1 VSTGSVPTDTP
12 AREPRLLDAVS
23 VFRYVAAADNA
34 PNYRAIVEV
43 FAQARE
49 HYQIELRPA
58 DVRDGI
64 ARLSLLFERPPDAD
78 PERHLDAHLEQLVA
92 WGNLQRSH
100 DTGAV
105 TRVED
110 FYRRRFLYRLTAA
123 GEAAHRAV
131 VEVEQTIGRSGS
143 LQTAMLAEVRD
154 ALEALATGAEAHD
167 APAIVRA
174 LHRLRAGFESLTA
187 EANLFLSE
195 LDRQSA
201 VERLDS
207 DRFLGHKHALL
218 GYLGRFI
225 GDLRRLR
232 PEIDAQFRRADAVGP
247 ERFLAVAS
255 DAADLPPAAPGDD
268 PRPRW
273 TADQR
278 SHWDGI
284 RAWFVPA
291 GGGRPRVDRLHDA
304 ARGAVVKLT
313 RSLERLVEARA
324 RSVDRAASFRTLARW
339 FAACETDDDAHALWA
354 SAFGL
359 YPARHFA
366 LAEDDPERVR
376 ADASWWDAEPV
387 EVPIRLRTHG
397 AVARSGRTPAA
408 LDFSDGRAWMSAVRR
423 REREELDAALSRF
436 AGHGA
441 QRLSAVGAL
450 SSGEL
455 AQLLALLDEALVAP
469 RDPSGARRARSAD
482 GRHEIVLAPPPD
494 GAWVVL
500 DTAAGRL
507 RCLDY
512 TLQVVPM
519 AGRRT
524 AAAGEGT

>member
-1 VSTGSVPTDTP
+1 VPTGSIPSDP
-12 AREPRLLDAVS
+12 PSREPRLLDAVS
-23 VFRYVAAADNA
+23 VFRYVAAENA

-43 FAQARE
+43 FARARE

-58 DVRDGI
+58 DVREGI
-64 ARLSLLFERPPDAD
+64 ARLSLFFERPADAD
-78 PERHLDAHLEQLVA
+78 PERHHLDAHLEQLVA

-110 FYRRRFLYRLTAA
+110 FYRRRFLYRLTPA

-131 VEVEQTIGRSGS
+131 VEVEATVGRSGS

-154 ALEALATGAEAHD
+154 ALEALATGAETGD

-187 EANLFLSE
+187 EADLFLSE
-195 LDRQSA
+195 LDRQAA

-207 DRFLGHKHALL
+207 DEFLGHKHALL

-232 PEIDAQFRRADAVGP
+232 PEIDLRFRSAEAAGP
-247 ERFLAVAS
+247 ERFLELAS
-255 DAADLPPAAPGDD
+255 AAADLPPGVPGED
-268 PRPRW
+268 PRARW
-273 TADQR
+273 IADQR

-284 RAWFVPA
+284 RAWFQPA
-291 GGGRPRVDRLHDA
+291 GAARPRVERLHDA
-304 ARGAVVKLT
+304 ARAAVVKLT
-313 RSLERLVEARA
+313 RSLERLVEHRA
-324 RSVDRAASFRTLARW
+324 RTIDRAASFRTLARW
-339 FAACETDDDAHALWA
+339 FAACATDDDAHALWT

-366 LAEDDPERVR
+366 LAEEDPERVR
-376 ADASWWDAEPV
+376 PDASWWDAEPV
-387 EVPIRLRTHG
+387 EVPVRLRTHG
-397 AVARSGRTPAA
+397 AVSRSGRTPAA
-408 LDFSDGRAWMSAVRR
+408 LDFSDGRAWMAAVRR

-436 AGHGA
+436 AGRGA
-441 QRLSAVGAL
+441 QRLSAVGVL
-450 SSGEL
+450 SEDEL

-482 GRHEIVLAPPPD
+482 GRHDIVLTPPAD
-494 GAWVVL
+494 EAWVLL

-512 TLQVVPM
+512 ALQVVP
-519 AGRRT
+519 AAARRIAT
-524 AAAGEGT
+524 AGEGT

>member
-1 VSTGSVPTDTP
+1 VSTGSIPSDP
-12 AREPRLLDAVS
+12 RSREPRLLDAVS

-64 ARLSLLFERPPDAD
+64 ARLALFFERPVDAD
-78 PERHLDAHLEQLVA
+78 PERHLETHLDQLVT

-105 TRVED
+105 ARVED
-110 FYRRRFLYRLTAA
+110 FYRRRFLYRLTPA

-131 VEVEQTIGRSGS
+131 LEVEATVGRSGS

-154 ALEALATGAEAHD
+154 ALEALATGAEVGD

-174 LHRLRAGFESLTA
+174 LHRLRAGFDSLTA

-195 LDRQSA
+195 LDRQA
-201 VERLDS
+201 AIERLDS

-225 GDLRRLR
+225 EDLRRLR
-232 PEIDAQFRRADAVGP
+232 PEIDLQFRRAEAIGP
-247 ERFLAVAS
+247 ERFLSLAC
-255 DAADLPPAAPGDD
+255 AAAELPPAAAGED
-268 PRPRW
+268 PRARW

-278 SHWDGI
+278 SHWDGL
-284 RAWFVPA
+284 RAWFEPA
-291 GGGRPRVDRLHDA
+291 GVARPRVERLHDA
-304 ARGAVVKLT
+304 ARAAVVKLT
-313 RSLERLVEARA
+313 RSLERLVEYRARA
-324 RSVDRAASFRTLARW
+324 IDRAASFRTLARW
-339 FAACETDDDAHALWA
+339 FGACASDDEAHALWA

-376 ADASWWDAEPV
+376 PDASWWDAEPV
-387 EVPIRLRTHG
+387 EVPVRLRTHG
-397 AVARSGRTPAA
+397 AVVRTGRTPAA
-408 LDFSDGRAWMSAVRR
+408 LDFSDGRAWTAAVRR

-436 AGHGA
+436 AGRGA
-441 QRLSAVGAL
+441 QRLSALDAL
-450 SSGEL
+450 SAGEL

-469 RDPSGARRARSAD
+469 RDEAGVRRARSAD
-482 GRHEIVLAPPPD
+482 GRHEIVLSPPGD
-494 GAWVVL
+494 REWVVL

-512 TLQVVPM
+512 TLVVVPV
-519 AGRRT
+519 AGRRI
-524 AAAGEGT
+524 AAAGEDP

>member
-1 VSTGSVPTDTP
+1 VPTGSVRSD
-12 AREPRLLDAVS
+12 ASNREPRLLDAVS

-34 PNYRAIVEV
+34 PNYRAIIEV

-64 ARLSLLFERPPDAD
+64 DRLALLYERPPDAD
-78 PERHLDAHLEQLVA
+78 PERHLDAHLEQLVD

-110 FYRRRFLYRLTAA
+110 FYRRRFLYRLTPA
-123 GEAAHRAV
+123 GEAAHRAIV
-131 VEVEQTIGRSGS
+131 DVEATIGRSGS

-154 ALEALATGAEAHD
+154 ALEALATSAEAGD
-167 APAIVRA
+167 APGIVRA

-195 LDRQSA
+195 LDRQAS

-207 DRFLGHKHALL
+207 DKFLGHKHALL

-225 GDLRRLR
+225 EDLRRLR
-232 PEIDAQFRRADAVGP
+232 PEIDAQFRRAEAVGP
-247 ERFLAVAS
+247 ERFLFLAS
-255 DAADLPPAAPGDD
+255 AAADLPPAAPDDD
-268 PRPRW
+268 PRARW

-278 SHWDGI
+278 SHWDGL
-284 RAWFVPA
+284 RAWFQAA
-291 GGGRPRVDRLHDA
+291 GSTRARVDRLHDA

-313 RSLERLVEARA
+313 RSLERLVEQRA
-324 RSVDRAASFRTLARW
+324 RSIDRAASFRTLARW
-339 FAACETDDDAHALWA
+339 FAACASDDEAHALWA

-376 ADASWWDAEPV
+376 PDASWWDAEPV
-387 EVPIRLRTHG
+387 EVPVRLRTHG

-408 LDFSDGRAWMSAVRR
+408 LDFSDGRAWMAAVRR

-436 AGHGA
+436 AGRGA
-441 QRLSAVGAL
+441 QRLSVVGAL
-450 SSGEL
+450 SAGEL

-469 RDPSGARRARSAD
+469 RDPFGARRARSAD
-482 GRHEIVLAPPPD
+482 GRHEIVLAPPAD
-494 GAWVVL
+494 DAWVLL

-512 TLQVVPM
+512 TLQVVTVV
-519 AGRRT
+519 GRRT
-524 AAAGEGT
+524 AAGEGT